1 MTFSKR
7 SRTAQLGSVAYVM
20 VAICVLVSVIGCGL
34 ARFELS
40 AQDPPAA
47 TLLASSVGDID
58 HADLK
63 QDSLS
68 IAPKPL
74 DAVAP
79 HQRAVPQ
86 RSRTL
91 TTWPSWYRPT
101 SWLAARYRFGAAE
114 TCAPDVSRTGQK
126 LLTQFC
132 ISLR

>member
-1 MTFSKR
+1 VTFSKR
-7 SRTAQLGSVAYVM
+7 SRADGLGSVACVT
-20 VAICVLVSVIGCGL
+20 VAICVLVSVIGCRL
-34 ARFELS
+34 ARFEFS
-40 AQDPPAA
+40 AQDHPAA
-47 TLLASSVGDID
+47 TLLSSSVDDIN

-68 IAPKPL
+68 TAHKPL

-86 RSRTL
+86 RSRTS

-101 SWLAARYRFGAAE
+101 SWLAAGHRFGAVD
-114 TCAPDVSRTGQK
+114 TCAPDLSRTGQK

>member
-1 MTFSKR
+1 VSFSKR
-7 SRTAQLGSVAYVM
+7 SRTAQLGSGACVM

-40 AQDPPAA
+40 ASDPPSA
-47 TLLASSVGDID
+47 TLLASSVDDID
-58 HADLK
+58 RADLK
-63 QDSLS
+63 HDS
-68 IAPKPL
+68 L

-101 SWLAARYRFGAAE
+101 SWLAARYRFGAAD
-114 TCAPDVSRTGQK
+114 TCAPDVSRTGRK